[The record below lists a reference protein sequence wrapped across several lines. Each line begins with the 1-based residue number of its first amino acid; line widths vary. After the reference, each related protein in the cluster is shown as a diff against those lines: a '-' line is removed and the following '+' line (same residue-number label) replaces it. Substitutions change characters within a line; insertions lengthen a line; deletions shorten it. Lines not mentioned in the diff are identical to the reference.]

1 LLAPRRETLPVGQ
14 LDKALDD
21 AREIAES

>member
-1 LLAPRRETLPVGQ
+1 LLAPRRETLASRQ

-21 AREIAES
+21 ARKLPTS